1 MSLAILTSTLEKHSE
16 AKALTQVLAGDLA
29 GLRVLYDLHAS
40 TLLNQAWRL
49 LQAREAAED
58 AVHDLFLRLPE
69 ILSQFRGE
77 SSLRTWLFRAMHNQC
92 LNVLS
97 VAGHRRHLLQREW
110 NAGDETSPEPSAAAV
125 LEIQDTLHRAM
136 SQLEPETR
144 SLLWLKEAEGL
155 SIKELSVIFN
165 EVEGTIKARLSRAR
179 ERLRHILAKETTHG

>member
-1 MSLAILTSTLEKHSE
+1 MSTPVRTPPPEAPPEAQALA
-16 AKALTQVLAGDLA
+16 QVLSGDLS

-40 TLLNQAWRL
+40 TLLNQAWRI

-69 ILSQFRGE
+69 ILRQFRGE

-97 VAGHRRHLLQREW
+97 VAGHRRRLLSRERD
-110 NAGDETSPEPSAAAV
+110 AESEISPEPSVAV
-125 LEIQDTLHRAM
+125 VVETQDTLHRALA
-136 SQLEPETR
+136 QLEPETR

-155 SIKELSVIFN
+155 SLKELSEIFN
-165 EVEGTIKARLSRAR
+165 EVEGTLKARLSRAR
-179 ERLRHILAKETTHG
+179 ERLRHILAKEHTHG

>member
-1 MSLAILTSTLEKHSE
+1 MSIPVQTPPPEAPPE
-16 AKALTQVLAGDLA
+16 AKALAQVLSGDLS

-40 TLLNQAWRL
+40 TLLNQAWRI

-69 ILSQFRGE
+69 ILRQFRGE

-97 VAGHRRHLLQREW
+97 VAGHRRRLLSRERD
-110 NAGDETSPEPSAAAV
+110 AESEISPEPSVAV
-125 LEIQDTLHRAM
+125 VVETQDTLLRALA
-136 SQLEPETR
+136 QLEPETR

-155 SIKELSVIFN
+155 SLKELSEIFN
-165 EVEGTIKARLSRAR
+165 EVEGTLKARLSRAR
-179 ERLRHILAKETTHG
+179 ERLRHILAKEHTHG